1 MQGRRIQ
8 RFGFGTRRQGWQRRR
23 KEEGACPG
31 SAWEL
36 NGKVG
41 HVRVGF
47 SSRRRPLRS
56 SPFDGRGA
64 HPRIWRESCRSPLKF
79 AQRRQTH
86 SAKAKWFTA
95 TLVTSEGRK
104 GLIGQPARHQG
115 GTREAGKDHLD
126 SLGGTR
132 DARGR
137 QEGTNWTACNAPG
150 RQERTNWTALEAPG
164 RHQRGTG
171 KDQIDSLGGTREA
184 GKENWTACEAARR
197 RQGGRKGAF
206 GQPGR
211 HQGDTRE
218 AGKYQLDSLGEHQGG
233 TRKAPGRQERIK

>member
-79 AQRRQTH
+79 AQRRANPQ
-86 SAKAKWFTA
+86 
-95 TLVTSEGRK
+95 RK
-104 GLIGQPARHQG
+104 GKMVHGDPCH
-115 GTREAGKDHLD
+115 K
-126 SLGGTR
+126 
-132 DARGR
+132 RG
-137 QEGTNWTACNAPG
+137 
-150 RQERTNWTALEAPG
+150 QERTNWTACETPG
-164 RHQRGTG
+164 RHQGGRKGPFGQPGRHQGCTREAGRDQLDSLQRTREAG
-171 KDQIDSLGGTREA
+171 KDQLDSLGGTREA
-184 GKENWTACEAARR
+184 GK
-197 RQGGRKGAF
+197 
-206 GQPGR
+206 
-211 HQGDTRE
+211 D
-218 AGKYQLDSLGEHQGG
+218 
-233 TRKAPGRQERIK
+233 